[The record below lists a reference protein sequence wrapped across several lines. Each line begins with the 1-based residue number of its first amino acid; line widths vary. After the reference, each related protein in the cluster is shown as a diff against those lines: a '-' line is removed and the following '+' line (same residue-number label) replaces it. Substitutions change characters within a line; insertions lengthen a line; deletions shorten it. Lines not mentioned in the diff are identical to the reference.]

1 MTKRLTEPQFQA
13 CIKGLEVGQQ
23 TKEIARGVLV
33 LGHPQT
39 TYVKSLGMTKG
50 AVSQAVARVWNAFMC
65 KNLPTGYERV
75 SVVLPEHQAFIVNKW
90 AKDAAI
96 KMRLTTGMNVRK
108 EDTNLQSVGIS
119 PCK

>member
-1 MTKRLTEPQFQA
+1 MTKRLTEAQFQA
-13 CIKGLEVGQQ
+13 CIKGLDISQQ

-33 LGHPQT
+33 LGQPQT
-39 TYVKSLGMTKG
+39 TYVKSLGVTKG
-50 AVSQAVARVWNAFMC
+50 AVSQAVARVWNAFMS

-96 KMRLTTGMNVRK
+96 KMRLTTGMNVAKR
-108 EDTNLQSVGIS
+108 TLA
-119 PCK
+119 